1 MRFGKFVFAALI
13 RGVYMY
19 VHICVCL
26 RLPSGK
32 FIAKFDSE
40 SDTKRGV
47 GRWQLV
53 GRCAMTSL
61 LRVLT
66 VVALVS
72 LLHCAYSAAQH
83 RFYLRLTEQPFT
95 QLPADIIVQTLV
107 SLIVLIYGA
116 SHIAGDFQPIR
127 SDIQVL
133 FIDYWQDN
141 IGGGVEDGRGEEGA
155 YFEGTF
161 NVGIT
166 DGQRRG
172 MRLRGVV
179 LGRCARCCCSLLTS
193 PVFEKSLYT
202 IYSAHYSVA
211 NFSTLIPRSPIS
223 IFFKYSA
230 SSQKLLNKS
239 CIGYVDSRCR
249 YLSSFPKL
257 SASTVEHKTESTID
271 PHKKLN
277 SPNFMQPSGKSKP
290 ESGKKAPSRLR
301 SSVDNKSAMSALD
314 HCIALTRNRDFANY
328 IAALLMPTEVQP
340 SVFAV
345 LQLLAF
351 NVELAVIRDQI
362 ERNTGTAGI
371 YRLQFWK
378 DTIEAIYGDRGGPI
392 PKQPVALALQCF
404 VRDVDMKLLSCL
416 VLARQQTLGDRP
428 FKSIEAVQQYGIDT
442 YGALMKLLMRVLA
455 QNRERMMHAIGK
467 PFSVVINEEALEVVD
482 LLAGAMALVT
492 LLRSSIPL
500 LSRGII
506 LLPDDFMHL
515 HGLSADSFYR
525 RAKPEAMKSLAKDI
539 SLVRLRL
546 FCWFCWVVVD
556 ELEVKVMT
564 SSFDPIPLLRRPSH
578 YDNSSTH
585 VLTNFHC
592 SARHFRVRTFLDE
605 LASSLLD
612 RSREKR
618 DEVPCAVRS
627 ALLASGATVEHLVRI
642 LYKCD
647 FNLFDARLQRGANLL
662 AWRLWWRS
670 ILGRY

>member
-1 MRFGKFVFAALI
+1 M
-13 RGVYMY
+13 
-19 VHICVCL
+19 
-26 RLPSGK
+26 
-32 FIAKFDSE
+32 
-40 SDTKRGV
+40 
-47 GRWQLV
+47 
-53 GRCAMTSL
+53 
-61 LRVLT
+61 
-66 VVALVS
+66 
-72 LLHCAYSAAQH
+72 
-83 RFYLRLTEQPFT
+83 
-95 QLPADIIVQTLV
+95 
-107 SLIVLIYGA
+107 
-116 SHIAGDFQPIR
+116 
-127 SDIQVL
+127 
-133 FIDYWQDN
+133 
-141 IGGGVEDGRGEEGA
+141 
-155 YFEGTF
+155 
-161 NVGIT
+161 
-166 DGQRRG
+166 
-172 MRLRGVV
+172 

-340 SVFAV
+340 SVFA
-345 LQLLAF
+345 LLAF

-492 LLRSSIPL
+492 LLRSSMPL

-539 SLVRLRL
+539 SL
-546 FCWFCWVVVD
+546 
-556 ELEVKVMT
+556 
-564 SSFDPIPLLRRPSH
+564 
-578 YDNSSTH
+578 
-585 VLTNFHC
+585 
-592 SARHFRVRTFLDE
+592 